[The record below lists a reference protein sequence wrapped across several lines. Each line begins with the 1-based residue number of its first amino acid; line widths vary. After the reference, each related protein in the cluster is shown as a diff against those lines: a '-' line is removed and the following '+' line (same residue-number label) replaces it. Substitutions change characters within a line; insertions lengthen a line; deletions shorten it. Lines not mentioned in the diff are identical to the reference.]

1 MIWYTIF
8 HSYGIIFVY
17 NTYVLINYIIKMLNA
32 NKQHQSS
39 IVILMMIQQYLANE
53 LRFVMLQ

>member
-8 HSYGIIFVY
+8 HLYGIIFVY
-17 NTYVLINYIIKMLNA
+17 NAYVLINQIIKTSNA

-53 LRFVMLQ
+53 LRFAMLQ

>member
-1 MIWYTIF
+1 MIYYTIF
-8 HSYGIIFVY
+8 HFYGNILEY
-17 NTYVLINYIIKMLNA
+17 NAYVLINQISKTFNA

-53 LRFVMLQ
+53 LRFAMLQ